1 MPYGKAH
8 ENVQRS
14 VHPDMVRAEDGT
26 LYLRSDVYEP
36 QSVADREL
44 NREMQDPARR
54 EHRMR
59 LIADWQARQPQGTA
73 EAVAGQEFP
82 GSYAEGE
89 RQYLARVREENE
101 LTARMAG
108 KSVYV
113 DDEAI
118 RRMSLEQYDQYF
130 DANGHPKDHVY
141 YHANRSRRVDD
152 SGVDAYTERELR
164 R

>member
-1 MPYGKAH
+1 MPYGKA
-8 ENVQRS
+8 RDS
-14 VHPDMVRAEDGT
+14 GRGRHPDLVQTEDGEW
-26 LYLRSDVYEP
+26 YLRSDVYEP

-44 NREMQDPARR
+44 NRQMQDPARR

-59 LIADWQARQPQGTA
+59 LIADWQARQPAGTA
-73 EAVAGQEFP
+73 EAVAGTSFD
-82 GSYAEGE
+82 GTYAEGE
-89 RQYLARVREENE
+89 RAYLARVAEENE

-141 YHANRSRRVDD
+141 YHANRSRRIDD
-152 SGVDAYTERELR
+152 SGVDPYTERELR